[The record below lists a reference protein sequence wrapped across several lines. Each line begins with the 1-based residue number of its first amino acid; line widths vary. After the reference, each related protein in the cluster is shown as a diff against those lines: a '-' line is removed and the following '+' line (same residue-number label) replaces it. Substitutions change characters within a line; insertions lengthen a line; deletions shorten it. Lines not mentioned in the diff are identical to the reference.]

1 MPYMKHKTVLL
12 TLFKLLLL
20 ATVAAAQETAQPTS
34 AIDGCPFIKI
44 VPERLPDLHI
54 ARFSHATFYAG
65 GELTVT
71 GGHTTSFVPTPTAE
85 YLKDGQWHVMQMA
98 YNHDD
103 GLCVP
108 LRNGKVLLA
117 GGYEKNL
124 GVGQTIEAEMYDPAS
139 HTFNGFGCLDRKRV
153 HVSGIEMPGGQ
164 VVAAGNWYHD
174 DAIETYDGGMYFKTA
189 RQVSVHRS
197 MPYLLCTSD
206 SDLMVV
212 NGCWD
217 NYGKP
222 IQSTTVDR
230 LKGEPFDVPLLE
242 TWRPYL
248 STLAPHADH
257 FFIGDMKKGIFAY
270 LLPVQNANGQVAI
283 MEVRDTLF
291 SLLPTEYPIPT
302 KGPYGPIKYD
312 TPVLADRQMQLGYIM
327 GTDSTGRKYILSFEY
342 AKRPASMTLY
352 YTDPLPNA
360 NGSQPVLTPDGHLIT
375 AGGINLG
382 GTYFTPSKDVWLFPV
397 GQPAATEAAKGGSYW
412 TWILLA
418 VLLLGAVGTTVWLY
432 WRKRRNKAAALVT
445 EVASEAFDNMP
456 SSAVVVLPEGVSTSD
471 DVTNVVNG
479 DGTCAEMNLTDVGN
493 LTLPIPVTAEVIIYE
508 RTISQYTSV
517 CFPFETPIPEGMK
530 AFELVSDGEG
540 QAHFVESEDNPL
552 QAYKPYIL
560 VAEEDLLAP
569 SFGRRAEGALET
581 VLNLSVTDVVI
592 DTSHP
597 IETVEKGSF
606 KLFGTITG
614 LTHAEGIEKQA
625 YIMQDDFSWQMT
637 AFSAP
642 WMANEQYLPPFY
654 TYMCAE
660 GETPLENINTVI
672 DSGVTSIK
680 VPSTLRSQ
688 ASDGWYDLSGR
699 RLTDKPAKKG
709 VYIRNGRKIAIK

>member
-230 LKGEPFDVPLLE
+230 LKGEPFDVPLFE

-342 AKRPASMTLY
+342 AKRPASVTLY

-432 WRKRRNKAAALVT
+432 WRKRRNKAAALVASPT
-445 EVASEAFDNMP
+445 EDTTTETPDERSNNELMESICRLMEEKSLYLDSDLKMSDLAAALGVHQNIISSCINSTGRSYSQFVNDYRIEYAKRLLQEDPDKKIATIYYESGFASEQTFFRAFKDRAGMTP
-456 SSAVVVLPEGVSTSD
+456 SEWRTS
-471 DVTNVVNG
+471 
-479 DGTCAEMNLTDVGN
+479 
-493 LTLPIPVTAEVIIYE
+493 
-508 RTISQYTSV
+508 Q
-517 CFPFETPIPEGMK
+517 K
-530 AFELVSDGEG
+530 
-540 QAHFVESEDNPL
+540 
-552 QAYKPYIL
+552 
-560 VAEEDLLAP
+560 
-569 SFGRRAEGALET
+569 
-581 VLNLSVTDVVI
+581 
-592 DTSHP
+592 
-597 IETVEKGSF
+597 
-606 KLFGTITG
+606 
-614 LTHAEGIEKQA
+614 
-625 YIMQDDFSWQMT
+625 
-637 AFSAP
+637 
-642 WMANEQYLPPFY
+642 
-654 TYMCAE
+654 
-660 GETPLENINTVI
+660 
-672 DSGVTSIK
+672 
-680 VPSTLRSQ
+680 
-688 ASDGWYDLSGR
+688 
-699 RLTDKPAKKG
+699 
-709 VYIRNGRKIAIK
+709 